1 MIGPDA
7 ETDLGNFSGI
17 PSPALRVEVEHLI
30 NTLSANR
37 GLYDTHIFSDAIHA
51 LRMSVQRTS
60 QAELRRRD

>member
-1 MIGPDA
+1 MNA

-17 PSPALRVEVEHLI
+17 PSRVLRVEIEHLV

-37 GLYDTHIFSDAIHA
+37 GLYDAHIFSDAIHA

-60 QAELRRRD
+60 QSELRRRD